1 MSTDGL
7 RVLVVDDE
15 APARDELGFL
25 LEREPGVA
33 GVVKAGD
40 ATEALRE
47 LHHGDVQAVF
57 LDISMPGLDGL
68 ELARILGRFASP
80 PPVVFV
86 TAHEQHAVEAFELH
100 AVDYLLKPVRAER
113 LSDALQR
120 VRAAVGAAAAP
131 VAAPV
136 AVTASAA
143 ADAAADAAALDD
155 LSVVECDIAGRTRFV
170 RREDVRYVEAAGDY
184 ARLHTATDSY
194 LVRLSLATIESRW
207 TAAGFCRVHRR
218 YLVNVASVVE
228 LRSDHA
234 GTEVLVGDRLLPV
247 SRRLVRDVRDRLRR
261 AAREAQP

>member
-1 MSTDGL
+1 MSAGADAGL

-47 LHHGDVQAVF
+47 LHQGDVHAVF

-86 TAHEQHAVEAFELH
+86 TAHEQHAVAAFELH
-100 AVDYLLKPVRAER
+100 AVDYLLKPVRADR
-113 LSDALQR
+113 LTDALSR
-120 VRAAVGAAAAP
+120 VRAAVGTPTATPAPAAAP
-131 VAAPV
+131 D
-136 AVTASAA
+136 AVTTAPAA
-143 ADAAADAAALDD
+143 EPSDD
-155 LSVVECDIAGRTRFV
+155 LAVVECDIAGRTRFV

-184 ARLHTATDSY
+184 ARLHTVADSY
-194 LVRLSLATIESRW
+194 LVRLSLATIEAKW

-234 GTEVLVGDRLLPV
+234 ATEVLVGDKLLPV